1 MKILLLGAHG
11 QLGRSLAPLLA
22 SFGELQALTRA
33 ELDLHD
39 LPALRQCLRRERP
52 QLVVNAAA
60 YTAVE
65 QAEREPER
73 AFALNAAAPAAL
85 AEEAAALGAWLLHYS
100 TDYVFDGRLGRP
112 YRETDACAPLNVY
125 GHSKLAGEQAVA
137 AAGGAHLILRTS
149 WLYSRRGHNFLL
161 TLQRLLRERSE
172 VQVVA
177 DQFGNPTSCA
187 SLAAASV
194 ALVARIAAGN
204 PGPAGLYH
212 ASCHG
217 GASWYDLAQAIAAD
231 LRERG
236 ETCARLLPIASA
248 DYPSAVTRPADSR
261 LDCAAL
267 ARDWGVTLP
276 DWRTA
281 LAACLAGPA

>member
-1 MKILLLGAHG
+1 MKILLLGAGG

-60 YTAVE
+60 WTAVE
-65 QAEREPER
+65 QAEHEPQA

-125 GHSKLAGEQAVA
+125 GQSKRAGEQAIV
-137 AAGGAHLILRTS
+137 AAGGKALILRTS
-149 WLYSRRGHNFLL
+149 WLYSRHGRNFLL
-161 TLQRLLRERSE
+161 TMQRLLRERAE
-172 VQVVA
+172 VRVVA

-187 SLAAASV
+187 ALAAASLT
-194 ALVARIAAGN
+194 LVARIAAGN
-204 PGPAGLYH
+204 PSPGGLYH
-212 ASCHG
+212 ASCTG
-217 GASWYDLAQAIAAD
+217 GASWYELAEAIAAD
-231 LRERG
+231 LRARG
-236 ETCARLLPIASA
+236 EPCARLLPIAAA
-248 DYPSAVTRPADSR
+248 DYPSAVARPADSR
-261 LDCAAL
+261 LDCSAL
-267 ARDWGVTLP
+267 QRDWGVALP

>member
-33 ELDLHD
+33 ELDLSD
-39 LPALRQCLRRERP
+39 LAALRRVLQAERP

-73 AFALNAAAPAAL
+73 AFALNAEAPAVL

-125 GHSKLAGEQAVA
+125 GHSKLSGEQAIA
-137 AAGGAHLILRTS
+137 AVGGPHLILRSS
-149 WLYSRRGHNFLL
+149 WLYSRHGHNFLL
-161 TLQRLLRERSE
+161 TLQRLLRERAE
-172 VQVVA
+172 VRVVA

-187 SLAAASV
+187 SLAAASA

-204 PGPAGLYH
+204 PGPSGLYH
-212 ASCHG
+212 ASCSG
-217 GASWYDLAQAIAAD
+217 AASWYDLAQAIAAD
-231 LRERG
+231 LRGHG
-236 ETCARLLPIASA
+236 ETCAHLLPIAA
-248 DYPSAVTRPADSR
+248 AEYPSAVARPADSR
-261 LDCAAL
+261 LDCSAL
-267 ARDWGVTLP
+267 ALDWGVTLP
-276 DWRTA
+276 DWRSA
-281 LAACLAGPA
+281 LAACLADPA

>member
-1 MKILLLGAHG
+1 VKILLLGAHG

-60 YTAVE
+60 WTAVE
-65 QAEREPER
+65 QAEGEPQA

-112 YRETDACAPLNVY
+112 YREDDACAPLNVY
-125 GHSKLAGEQAVA
+125 GQSKRAGEQAIV
-137 AAGGAHLILRTS
+137 AAGGKALILRTS
-149 WLYSRRGHNFLL
+149 WLYSRHGRNFLL
-161 TLQRLLRERSE
+161 TMQRLLRERAE
-172 VQVVA
+172 VRVVA

-187 SLAAASV
+187 ALAAASL

-204 PGPAGLYH
+204 PGPGGLYH
-212 ASCHG
+212 ASCTG
-217 GASWYDLAQAIAAD
+217 GASWYELAEAIAAD
-231 LRERG
+231 LRARG
-236 ETCARLLPIASA
+236 EPCARLLPIAAA
-248 DYPSAVTRPADSR
+248 DYPSAVARPADSR
-261 LDCAAL
+261 LDCSAL
-267 ARDWGVTLP
+267 QRDWGVALP

>member
-60 YTAVE
+60 WTAVE
-65 QAEREPER
+65 QAEGEPQA

-125 GHSKLAGEQAVA
+125 GQSKRAGEQAVA
-137 AAGGAHLILRTS
+137 AVGGRHLILRTS
-149 WLYSRRGHNFLL
+149 WLYSRHGRNFLL
-161 TLQRLLRERSE
+161 TMQRLLRERAE
-172 VQVVA
+172 VRVVA

-187 SLAAASV
+187 ALAAASL

-204 PGPAGLYH
+204 PGPGGLYH
-212 ASCHG
+212 ASCAG
-217 GASWYDLAQAIAAD
+217 GASWYELAEAIAAD
-231 LRERG
+231 LRARG
-236 ETCARLLPIASA
+236 EPCARLLPIAAA
-248 DYPSAVTRPADSR
+248 DYPSAVARPADSR
-261 LDCAAL
+261 LDCSAL
-267 ARDWGVTLP
+267 QRDWGVALP

>member
-11 QLGRSLAPLLA
+11 QLGRSLAPLLGA
-22 SFGELQALTRA
+22 YGELLAPERA
-33 ELDLHD
+33 SLDLHD
-39 LPALRQCLRRERP
+39 LAGLRRQLQRERP

-60 YTAVE
+60 WTAVE
-65 QAEREPER
+65 QAEHEPEA
-73 AFALNAAAPAAL
+73 AFAINAAAPAAL

-125 GHSKLAGEQAVA
+125 GQSKRAGEQAVA
-137 AAGGAHLILRTS
+137 AVGGRHLILRTS
-149 WLYSRRGHNFLL
+149 WLYSRHGRNFLL
-161 TLQRLLRERSE
+161 TMQRLLRERAE
-172 VQVVA
+172 VRVVA

-187 SLAAASV
+187 ALAAASL

-204 PGPAGLYH
+204 PGPGGLYH
-212 ASCHG
+212 ASCAG
-217 GASWYDLAQAIAAD
+217 GASWYELAGAIAAD
-231 LRERG
+231 LRARG
-236 ETCARLLPIASA
+236 EPCARLLPIAAA
-248 DYPSAVTRPADSR
+248 DYPSAVARPADSR
-261 LDCAAL
+261 LDCSAL
-267 ARDWGVTLP
+267 QRDWGVTLP

>member
-22 SFGELQALTRA
+22 SFGELQALSRA
-33 ELDLHD
+33 ELDLGD
-39 LPALRQCLRRERP
+39 LAALRRVLQTERP

-65 QAEREPER
+65 QAEREPAR
-73 AFALNAAAPAAL
+73 AFALNAEAPAEL

-125 GHSKLAGEQAVA
+125 GHSKLSGEQAI
-137 AAGGAHLILRTS
+137 AAGGQHLILRTS
-149 WLYSRRGHNFLL
+149 WLYSRHGDNFLL
-161 TLQRLLRERSE
+161 TMQRLLRERAE
-172 VQVVA
+172 VRVVA
-177 DQFGNPTSCA
+177 DQLGNPTSCA
-187 SLAAASV
+187 ALAAASA

-204 PGPAGLYH
+204 PGPGGLYH
-212 ASCHG
+212 ASCSG
-217 GASWYDLAQAIAAD
+217 AASWYDLAQAIATD
-231 LRERG
+231 LRGHG
-236 ETCARLLPIASA
+236 ETCARLLPIAA
-248 DYPSAVTRPADSR
+248 AEYPSAVARPADSR
-261 LDCAAL
+261 LDCSAL
-267 ARDWGVTLP
+267 ARDWAVTLP